1 MARVGGRIWTRG
13 PRTGWIGAPGDAA
26 DDALVDVQVLLTAL
40 DDGIRTTAEN
50 HGVEFVEGA
59 RGRHCRVAVDG
70 PTFVAAFP
78 QARWLVGD
86 DTLRRWRGQLDYW
99 VFTDGELGR
108 VTGSV
113 NGPADSFSGRRDPG
127 HDPGRARR
135 DRPRRGPVDRRA
147 ARLTRDRAPVDPRR
161 AAMIDDERDR
171 LSAKRDRTA
180 RFYRVVTFLEG
191 RGERG
196 ATPAEI
202 AQAVGMSK
210 RTAYRDL
217 VAIQDELLIPI
228 WEDGGRYG
236 LDEKGLLPA
245 LRLTQAEAMAVF
257 LSARLMARY
266 ADAYDPDL
274 AAAFQKLASGLPEV
288 LAAHVLRTFDLLS
301 QRAPDDAS
309 ERTINQRLTR
319 AWAERRVVEISYRG
333 GTYDPTKGTRTT
345 RVRPYLIE
353 PSIATRALYLI
364 GWDETRGAIRTFK
377 LERIED
383 VVLTAE
389 TFEAPPEGTIEE
401 TFAAAWDIIADQPV
415 VEVVLRFSPAVAGRV
430 HETRWH
436 PSERLEPADDGSLTW
451 RARVS
456 GTLEIRSWILGWGAD
471 VEVLEPPE
479 LREEIAGILRAAA
492 GRTIAADGMAP
503 VGYSTYPMQSAPAR
517 GRRGLAVVAAVLA
530 LTAIAVTLPAP
541 AQASTETSMEARCS
555 RGSTTTGRCAACAR
569 CAPTRASRTCPGSAR
584 PGWPRRAS

>member
-1 MARVGGRIWTRG
+1 
-13 PRTGWIGAPGDAA
+13 
-26 DDALVDVQVLLTAL
+26 
-40 DDGIRTTAEN
+40 
-50 HGVEFVEGA
+50 
-59 RGRHCRVAVDG
+59 
-70 PTFVAAFP
+70 
-78 QARWLVGD
+78 
-86 DTLRRWRGQLDYW
+86 
-99 VFTDGELGR
+99 
-108 VTGSV
+108 
-113 NGPADSFSGRRDPG
+113 
-127 HDPGRARR
+127 
-135 DRPRRGPVDRRA
+135 
-147 ARLTRDRAPVDPRR
+147 
-161 AAMIDDERDR
+161 MIDDERDR

-180 RFYRVVTFLEG
+180 RFYRVVTFLES

-217 VAIQDELLIPI
+217 IAIQEELLVPI
-228 WEDGGRYG
+228 WEEEGRYG

-274 AAAFQKLASGLPEV
+274 AAAFQKLASGLPDV

-301 QRAPDDAS
+301 RRAPDDAA

-377 LERIED
+377 LERIEA
-383 VVLTAE
+383 VSLTAE

-401 TFAAAWDIIADQPV
+401 TFAAAWDIIADLPA
-415 VEVVLRFSPAVAGRV
+415 VEVVLHFSPTVAARV
-430 HETRWH
+430 QETRWH
-436 PSERLEPADDGSLTW
+436 PSERLEPAADGSLTW

-471 VEVLEPPE
+471 VRVVEPPE
-479 LREEIAGILRAAA
+479 LRDEVAGILRDAAA
-492 GRTIAADGMAP
+492 A
-503 VGYSTYPMQSAPAR
+503 Y
-517 GRRGLAVVAAVLA
+517 
-530 LTAIAVTLPAP
+530 TA
-541 AQASTETSMEARCS
+541 
-555 RGSTTTGRCAACAR
+555 
-569 CAPTRASRTCPGSAR
+569 
-584 PGWPRRAS
+584 